1 MGMLIK
7 ILYLLSSRL
16 APPLK
21 IAPHPP
27 AKRPYTNSVAL
38 WSDVLEACERHGI
51 SMRPYP
57 PE

>member
-1 MGMLIK
+1 MLIK

-16 APPLK
+16 APLK
-21 IAPHPP
+21 TAPHPP

-57 PE
+57 PV